1 MKERGEPQKTA
12 LMGQWSFFSFAKK
25 KTEPKNKII
34 IKTKIKGGI
43 FIRGGE
49 DSTD

>member
-1 MKERGEPQKTA
+1 MKGTGALSRNERSEPQKTA

-34 IKTKIKGGI
+34 IKKKN
-43 FIRGGE
+43 
-49 DSTD
+49 